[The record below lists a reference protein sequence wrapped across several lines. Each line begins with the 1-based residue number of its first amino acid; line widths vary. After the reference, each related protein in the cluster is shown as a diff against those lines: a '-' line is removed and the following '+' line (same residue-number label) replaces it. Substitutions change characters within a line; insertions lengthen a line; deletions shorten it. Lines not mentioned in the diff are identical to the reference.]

1 MLISLDL
8 GGGGA
13 NCARAV
19 FATGLTLSLSGYQP
33 PSPPGGGTPIP
44 YDTRRLVQGCKL
56 RIFVLTWRI
65 HDRTPMPV

>member
-8 GGGGA
+8 GGGGGGGA

-33 PSPPGGGTPIP
+33 PSPPGGGLPSHMILAVSF
-44 YDTRRLVQGCKL
+44 RGVN
-56 RIFVLTWRI
+56 
-65 HDRTPMPV
+65 